1 MLNKNCKISITWD
14 SIEIEGNK
22 IAIMSMIA
30 TLLQELKKK
39 KILDDKDIDS
49 IVKHSKMTEKDMI
62 KEVKKNLKDIFNYV
76 LIDDE
81 EEEEIL

>member
-1 MLNKNCKISITWD
+1 MFNKNCKISITWD
-14 SIEIEGNK
+14 SLEIEGNK

-62 KEVKKNLKDIFNYV
+62 KEAKKNLNDIFNYV

>member
-14 SIEIEGNK
+14 SLEIEGNK

-62 KEVKKNLKDIFNYV
+62 KEAKKNLKEIFNYV

>member
-1 MLNKNCKISITWD
+1 MFNKNCKISITWD
-14 SIEIEGNK
+14 SLEIEGNK

-62 KEVKKNLKDIFNYV
+62 KEAKKNLNDIFNYV
-76 LIDDE
+76 LSDDE

>member
-1 MLNKNCKISITWD
+1 MFNKNCKISITWD
-14 SIEIEGNK
+14 SLEIEGNK

-30 TLLQELKKK
+30 TLLRELKKK

-62 KEVKKNLKDIFNYV
+62 KEAKKNLNDIFNYV
-76 LIDDE
+76 LSDDE